1 MRPLLIVFKKE
12 MLEIVRDR
20 RTLIAIGLA
29 ALATPLIMTVISQ
42 LATKTATQTYTVGY
56 SGEIPVGL
64 DVLLRATGLKLERVP
79 DPAAAARQQGHF
91 VGGAFGMS
99 AGRPVGLMSGHARE
113 TFVTLVEIQVGL
125 LRCAPCLR
133 RASTWSRWRFYFAPA
148 MGRDSSS
155 NRSLSCV

>member
-1 MRPLLIVFKKE
+1 

-64 DVLLRATGLKLERVP
+64 DVLLRATGLKLERVA
-79 DPAAAARQQGHF
+79 DPAAAAKQQGDLG
-91 VGGAFGMS
+91 VVLQAAQIEQYYDPTRQGGQIADTRPTTVLGRS
-99 AGRPVGLMSGHARE
+99 ATSEA
-113 TFVTLVEIQVGL
+113 
-125 LRCAPCLR
+125 
-133 RASTWSRWRFYFAPA
+133 
-148 MGRDSSS
+148 
-155 NRSLSCV
+155 